1 MAKFI
6 SAGCLMMMFPALAL
20 LFFGI
25 YLSNE
30 KIQDYGN
37 SDYWVWSGVIVAV
50 LATIVQVIVYF
61 PQWLAKDWNEGD

>member
-1 MAKFI
+1 
-6 SAGCLMMMFPALAL
+6 MMMFPALAL